1 MVSQLSVDVEHS
13 DIILLGEAGQEA
25 LAYVG
30 GKAANLGELV
40 RAGFRV
46 PRGFTITTHAYAKA
60 AGAAKVDSL
69 IDALA
74 NTPVSDTPRLTSI
87 ASDIR
92 SRITSTPLDSR
103 LSAAIVE
110 AYQSLGD
117 KLSVAVRSSATAEDL
132 ASASFAGQ
140 QDTFLDICG
149 GEVLVDAVRR
159 CWASLWND
167 RAVLYRAT
175 ACIDQ
180 REVRLAVV
188 VQTMVHAATAGVL
201 FTANPLTGCRRQ
213 AVVEVSPGLGE
224 AVVSGSA
231 NPDQFVI
238 DTALGTIVSEHHGE
252 RANPA
257 NGACLSLEQV
267 KDLVRIGDSVE
278 AHFGTPQDI
287 EFAFDPNGQLQLLQ
301 SRPITTLFPLPDGAS
316 ADDLRVYM
324 SATADEGLLR
334 PITPMGLQAF
344 RILTGAWADFLF
356 GAGPRDRTAGPA
368 AVVEAG
374 MRTYYDVTPIVRSA
388 LARRLGRKFASMFD
402 AHTAALFR
410 ALDADLRLAPRGGT
424 LTVLRLFVV
433 PIVRT
438 GLLPHLAS
446 SALSPARVRH
456 TNRAM
461 IDVIFAE
468 SEAKASDSS
477 TDLLDRVEALLWNG
491 GRALP
496 RAAFFEPIAGAMVQ
510 GLAEFLLRGRA
521 TADEIQT
528 AMKGLPGST
537 TVALTLD
544 LWNLAVAIRQDHEIV
559 KLFLESTP
567 EALANMYREKN
578 LPHLLQEE
586 LSRYLGAHGHH
597 ATAEVDLGLPR
608 WSEDPSF
615 LFNALVNYLRV
626 PPGGFTPDLARK
638 RAVADGESMAAE
650 LSKRGGAL
658 RRVVVGWL
666 LGRARTLLGLREQW
680 KDDLAKI
687 WARSRILLLSVG
699 ETLTTARRLE
709 SAEDIFFLTIP
720 EARDALQS
728 SCQNLQTLVH
738 ARRETYRTELRR
750 RHVPAVLLSDG
761 TEPQVDVELVNDGN
775 SSAALIG
782 NPASSGKARG
792 RARVLLDPSG
802 ARLENGEILVA
813 PSTDPGWTPLFM
825 TAGGLVMQKGG
836 AMSHGA
842 VIAREYGLPAVVGVA
857 DALDRIHNGDLIEV
871 DGNRGRVTL
880 IHESIEQK
888 VGLGSEW
895 PNSTLDVIVP

>member
-1 MVSQLSVDVEHS
+1 MTVGQLPVDAERS
-13 DIILLGEAGQEA
+13 DIVLLGEAGQEA
-25 LAYVG
+25 LASIG
-30 GKAANLGELV
+30 GKASNLGELV

-46 PRGFTITTHAYAKA
+46 PRGFSITTHAYADA
-60 AGAAKVDSL
+60 AGAAKIDSL
-69 IDALA
+69 VDALA
-74 NTPVSDTPRLTSI
+74 NTPVRDTPRLTSL

-92 SRITSTPLDSR
+92 SRITSAPLDDR
-103 LSAAIVE
+103 LVTAIVE
-110 AYQSLGD
+110 AYQALGD
-117 KLSVAVRSSATAEDL
+117 EIPVAVRSSATAEDL

-149 GEVLVDAVRR
+149 DGALVDAVRR
-159 CWASLWND
+159 CWASLWTD
-167 RAVLYRAT
+167 RAVIYRAT
-175 ACIDQ
+175 ARIDQ

-188 VQTMVHAATAGVL
+188 VQKMVRAEAAGVL
-201 FTANPLTGCRRQ
+201 FTANPLTGRRRQ

-252 RANPA
+252 RVSPA
-257 NGACLSLEQV
+257 NGACLTLEQV
-267 KDLVRIGDSVE
+267 KDLVRIGDRVE
-278 AHFGTPQDI
+278 AHFGAPQDI

-301 SRPITTLFPLPDGAS
+301 SRPITTLFPLPGGAS

-324 SATADEGLLR
+324 SATADEGLVR

-356 GAGPRDRTAGPA
+356 GAGPTDRTAGPE

-388 LARRLGRKFASMFD
+388 LARRLGRSFMSLFD
-402 AHTAALFR
+402 ANTAALFR
-410 ALDADLRLAPRGGT
+410 ALDADPRLAARGGT
-424 LTVLRLFVV
+424 LTVLRLFVL

-438 GLLPHLAS
+438 GLLPHLVFA
-446 SALSPARVRH
+446 ALSPARVRR

-461 IDVIFAE
+461 IDAVLVS
-468 SEAKASDSS
+468 SEAKPSDSPVA
-477 TDLLDRVEALLWNG
+477 LLDRVQGLLWNG

-496 RAAFFEPIAGAMVQ
+496 RAAFFEPIAGAIVQ

-544 LWNLAVAIRQDHEIV
+544 LWNLAVVIRDDHEIA
-559 KLFLESTP
+559 KLVLESTP
-567 EALANMYREKN
+567 EALANMYREEN

-586 LSRYLGAHGHH
+586 LSLYLRAHGHH

-615 LFNALVNYLRV
+615 LFNAIANYFRV
-626 PPGGFTPDLARK
+626 PPGGFTPDLARA
-638 RAVADGESMAAE
+638 RAIADGEAMASE

-658 RRVVVGWL
+658 RRAAVGWF
-666 LGRARTLLGLREQW
+666 LGRARLLLGTREQW
-680 KDDLAKI
+680 KDDLTKI
-687 WARSRILLLSVG
+687 WARSRALLLSVG
-699 ETLTTARRLE
+699 DTLVASGRLE
-709 SAEDIFFLTIP
+709 QPEDIFFVSLP
-720 EARDALQS
+720 EARAALLNSIQD
-728 SCQNLQTLVH
+728 LQGLVH
-738 ARRETYRTELRR
+738 ARRETYGAELRR
-750 RHVPAVLLSDG
+750 RRVPAVLLSDG
-761 TEPQVDVELVNDGN
+761 TEPQVDVEVANEGD
-775 SSAALIG
+775 SSAALVG

-792 RARVLLDPSG
+792 RPRVLLDPSD
-802 ARLENGEILVA
+802 ARLEQGEILVA

-825 TAGGLVMQKGG
+825 TAGGLVMEKGG

-842 VIAREYGLPAVVGVA
+842 VIAREYGIPAVVGVA
-857 DALDRIHNGDLIEV
+857 GALRRIHTGDLIEI
-871 DGNRGRVTL
+871 DGNAGRVTH
-880 IHESIEQK
+880 IDEATERK
-888 VGLGSEW
+888 FGLGLE
-895 PNSTLDVIVP
+895 